1 MYKNSLSSYQ
11 KVKQATISGR
21 ETEARVLTDA
31 AVKLK
36 YCRDNWNAAD
46 RRAKLDAA
54 LTYTQRIWSLIQ
66 GDLLDESNPLPKNI
80 RQNILTLSAFIDKRI
95 FNIMAYPEPQK
106 LNVII
111 DIHLNLAA
119 GLRASVQ
126 TTQQNQP
133 QSTPQDKF
141 QPTPQDKIYVA

>member
-1 MYKNSLSSYQ
+1 VYKNSFSAYQ
-11 KVKQATISGR
+11 KVEQTTITGR
-21 ETEARVLTDA
+21 ETEARVLTEA

-66 GDLLDESNPLPKNI
+66 GDLLDESNPLPKNLK
-80 RQNILTLSAFIDKRI
+80 QNILTLSAFIDKRI

-106 LNVII
+106 LTIII

-126 TTQQNQP
+126 TTQQDKLQATQRDNYQP
-133 QSTPQDKF
+133 TVQDKHC
-141 QPTPQDKIYVA
+141 IA